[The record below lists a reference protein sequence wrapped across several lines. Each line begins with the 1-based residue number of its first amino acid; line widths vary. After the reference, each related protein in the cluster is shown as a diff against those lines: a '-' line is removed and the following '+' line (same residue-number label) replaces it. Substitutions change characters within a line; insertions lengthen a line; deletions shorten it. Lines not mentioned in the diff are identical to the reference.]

1 MGRLVKIL
9 NNHWPLALVIF
20 LSSLLRIWRIEE
32 LFYFTYDESIPAFV
46 GRRLILWG
54 HIPLI
59 GGVTPF
65 NFHLAP
71 YFYWLLSLIL
81 IIGKLNPIAWGW
93 AGAIIAMF
101 TTLMMYTVGK
111 TFANYKVGFLAAA
124 FWAFSYAAN
133 IYDRHFW
140 ALYWGPLVSL
150 IVLFCLYKI
159 IKGKE
164 NYMYLLA
171 AVIAFGIH
179 ADPSNLVFI
188 VFAVLVWIIYKL
200 PVKKSAYLAAGVII
214 FSFLPLVIFDL

>member
-1 MGRLVKIL
+1 MPKALEKIIKIWPILLLVLFTFILRVIKI
-9 NNHWPLALVIF
+9 
-20 LSSLLRIWRIEE
+20 ED

-46 GRRLILWG
+46 GRRLLLEN
-54 HIPLI
+54 HLPLI

-81 IIGKLNPIAWGW
+81 IIGKLNPVAWGW

-101 TTLMMYTVGK
+101 TTLMMYLVGK

-124 FWAFSYAAN
+124 FWAFSYLAN

-150 IVLFCLYKI
+150 LVVFSLFKI
-159 IKGKE
+159 IKGQEKFF
-164 NYMYLLA
+164 YLLGV
-171 AVIAFGIH
+171 VIALAIH
-179 ADPSNLVFI
+179 ADPSNLVFLI
-188 VFAVLVWIIYKL
+188 LALV
-200 PVKKSAYLAAGVII
+200 V
-214 FSFLPLVIFDL
+214 